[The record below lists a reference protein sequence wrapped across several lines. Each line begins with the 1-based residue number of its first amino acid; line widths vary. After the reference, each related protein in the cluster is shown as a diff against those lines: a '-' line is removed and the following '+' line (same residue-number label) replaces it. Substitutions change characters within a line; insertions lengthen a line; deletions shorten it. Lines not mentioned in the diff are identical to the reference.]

1 MALIQSNT
9 LPAPL
14 SDGIL
19 QTENALDGTLQRV
32 EDNLG
37 NQSAMSLSTNALS
50 LNRNILTNFVPV
62 FQTGGT
68 LTINASN
75 SDSVNCSVY
84 GLTGATQIIFA
95 NLFDGFSMSF
105 IQLDTTDTQFV
116 AGGGYTLRAKNSHT
130 RSSGQYA
137 MTSVYF
143 HSNIIYLG
151 GDTKA

>member
-68 LTINASN
+68 LTIDASN
-75 SDSVNCSVY
+75 NDSVNCSVY
-84 GLTGATQIIFA
+84 GLTGATTITFN

-105 IQLDTTDTQFV
+105 IQLDTVDTQFV
-116 AGGGYTLRAKNSHT
+116 AGGGYVLRAKNGHT

-143 HSNIIYLG
+143 HSNTIYLG
-151 GDTKA
+151 GDIKA